1 MFIIP
6 AILVVLNILL
16 IVYYYYLTKI
26 DHRNTVKET
35 ERLRDE
41 LRDMDRKLIY
51 GYWKNRYPENE

>member
-6 AILVVLNILL
+6 AILVVLNILF

-26 DHRNTVKET
+26 DHRNAVKEA

-41 LRDMDRKLIY
+41 LRDMDRKLIC
-51 GYWKNRYPENE
+51 GYWKYRYPVNE

>member
-26 DHRNTVKET
+26 DRRNAVKET

-41 LRDMDRKLIY
+41 LRDMDRKLNY
-51 GYWKNRYPENE
+51 GYFRYRYPENE

>member
-26 DHRNTVKET
+26 VHRDAVKET

-51 GYWKNRYPENE
+51 GYWKYR

>member
-26 DHRNTVKET
+26 DRRNAVKET
-35 ERLRDE
+35 ERLHDE

-51 GYWKNRYPENE
+51 GYFKFRYPENE

>member
-6 AILVVLNILL
+6 AILVVLNIIL
-16 IVYYYYLTKI
+16 IVYHYYLTKI
-26 DHRNTVKET
+26 DRRNAVKET

-51 GYWKNRYPENE
+51 GYFKYQYPENE